1 MAKGFLPFY
10 LFAFLPLFSSCVDT
24 LILPDNKTVDEDYWQ
39 TKGDV
44 QTLVAAA
51 YAQLRDEY
59 YDGFAYWFDKS
70 EEERMTQQNEYFR
83 IVSDEEQL
91 IRCRF
96 RKPKPGEPFKRLNS
110 ATIAQ
115 MISYGRQPIT
125 SRRVSLVMKAIGFK
139 SERNSKGCYYK
150 LYEMDTNESQRVI
163 SDMVAEPKKEEPQ
176 QPDLFETSDDLP
188 F

>member
-1 MAKGFLPFY
+1 
-10 LFAFLPLFSSCVDT
+10 
-24 LILPDNKTVDEDYWQ
+24 
-39 TKGDV
+39 
-44 QTLVAAA
+44 
-51 YAQLRDEY
+51 
-59 YDGFAYWFDKS
+59 
-70 EEERMTQQNEYFR
+70 
-83 IVSDEEQL
+83 
-91 IRCRF
+91 
-96 RKPKPGEPFKRLNS
+96 
-110 ATIAQ
+110 

-163 SDMVAEPKKEEPQ
+163 SDMVAEPEIEEKKPEPT